1 MVLGRSPVLEIS
13 KSSKGLSHF
22 MDLVI
27 LYSVI
32 YIYLGRI
39 PEQVNQLGPEALNI
53 LTWIYKVLMSWD
65 LGVPVSW
72 VLL

>member
-1 MVLGRSPVLEIS
+1 MDPVSYIS
-13 KSSKGLSHF
+13 
-22 MDLVI
+22 
-27 LYSVI
+27 YI
-32 YIYLGRI
+32 YIGRI

-53 LTWIYKVLMSWD
+53 LTWIYKVLVSWD

>member
-13 KSSKGLSHF
+13 KSSKGLIHF
-22 MDLVI
+22 MDPVSYI
-27 LYSVI
+27 SYI
-32 YIYLGRI
+32 YIGRI